1 MEKLVDKTDFPATK
15 NLAYLN
21 AASIALMPKVAGD
34 SVVEWNRELAEI
46 GTMNFDELAE
56 TQVFDDLHRAAATL
70 YNVSSDDIAVAS
82 SATEFLCSLA
92 WAIYPEK
99 GTNIVSTDIEHPTTT
114 YPWMRVAAKTGAEV
128 RFAKGWRGS
137 AEPEKVIDLI
147 DKNTSVVVIAHAEYS
162 SGACFDLA
170 QFTEVAHKNDA
181 LLIVDASQSSGVVPI
196 DAASLGVDALVS
208 TGYKWLCGPFG
219 AAILYIS
226 PKLKDLVPGLVGWR
240 STRDVYDFVA
250 DIIDYPS
257 GANRFEFST
266 MNYGS
271 SIALARSVEYLL
283 DVGIERIFP
292 YCIHLADLLIEGV
305 KKLGGEVAP
314 HPGGLRNSIINVQFP
329 GHDQNKI
336 AAGLNAA
343 GVIVSPRMGGTRIS
357 PHLYNSEDDIEKALD
372 VMKSLVL

>member
-1 MEKLVDKTDFPATK
+1 
-15 NLAYLN
+15 
-21 AASIALMPKVAGD
+21 
-34 SVVEWNRELAEI
+34 
-46 GTMNFDELAE
+46 
-56 TQVFDDLHRAAATL
+56 
-70 YNVSSDDIAVAS
+70 
-82 SATEFLCSLA
+82 
-92 WAIYPEK
+92 
-99 GTNIVSTDIEHPTTT
+99 
-114 YPWMRVAAKTGAEV
+114 
-128 RFAKGWRGS
+128 
-137 AEPEKVIDLI
+137 
-147 DKNTSVVVIAHAEYS
+147 
-162 SGACFDLA
+162 
-170 QFTEVAHKNDA
+170 
-181 LLIVDASQSSGVVPI
+181 VDASQSSGVVPI

-219 AAILYIS
+219 AAILYLS
-226 PKLKDLVPGLVGWR
+226 PKLKNLVPGLVGWR
-240 STRDVYDFVA
+240 STREVYDFVA
-250 DIIDYPS
+250 DTIDYPS